1 MKMNVFVL
9 VGVGDKKKEAG
20 SRGKKSKQPLAH
32 PSGPLLVPL
41 AQRSHFP
48 GSPEGEEIEL

>member
-20 SRGKKSKQPLAH
+20 SKGKKRKQPVAH

-48 GSPEGEEIEL
+48 GSPEGAEIEL